1 MNDPH
6 VKTGV
11 RFGEDPLD
19 RDRSWQDLQAPRGQ
33 LPGPPPRLLTGRI
46 EYTELSA
53 VSFGNEGGI
62 ATGVQLP
69 LRKRER
75 RRAAPET
82 RGKPRTV
89 QGQTVIETG
98 SGKPAGFRGASERAK
113 AIWTRSAHLHAG
125 RRQSSMRR
133 IKQAGHTKALDP
145 TLGAGQGK
153 NPCRRGRPHTKA
165 LSGERNLLTFCT
177 DICRQKLIHPCGLRL
192 QGTGPLS
199 GGPVIFGR
207 TAMRTIVHVD
217 GFNLHCGCLKNT
229 PWKWLDLVSLS
240 KGALQPK
247 HEILPQR
254 IFGQACTGRQ
264 SATSEPGARD
274 FCLCAAK
281 PAHG

>member
-11 RFGEDPLD
+11 RFGEDLLD
-19 RDRSWQDLQAPRGQ
+19 RDRSWQDLQAPRRQ
-33 LPGPPPRLLTGRI
+33 LLGPPPRLLTGRT

-53 VSFGNEGGI
+53 VSFSNEGGV

-113 AIWTRSAHLHAG
+113 HLHAG
-125 RRQSSMRR
+125 RRQPSMRR
-133 IKQAGHTKALDP
+133 IKQAGHTTALDP

-153 NPCRRGRPHTKA
+153 QSVSQGASTHESPVFYP
-165 LSGERNLLTFCT
+165 SG
-177 DICRQKLIHPCGLRL
+177 
-192 QGTGPLS
+192 
-199 GGPVIFGR
+199 V
-207 TAMRTIVHVD
+207 
-217 GFNLHCGCLKNT
+217 
-229 PWKWLDLVSLS
+229 
-240 KGALQPK
+240 
-247 HEILPQR
+247 
-254 IFGQACTGRQ
+254 
-264 SATSEPGARD
+264 
-274 FCLCAAK
+274 
-281 PAHG
+281 